1 MLNKKNQK
9 IYPIE
14 GVKLSSVYSK
24 MYKKR
29 RYDLSL
35 IELCDGSL
43 VSGVFTKNH
52 AKAAP
57 VIISKKNIKNQKIKY
72 LIINSGNANA
82 GTGQEGIKDVIT
94 YCKKISDIT
103 SCSTKDILVFS
114 TGVIGERIK
123 VDNIS
128 ESIPK
133 LISNLNQ
140 DNWQNFS
147 KSILTTDTCTKISSK
162 KIKIKGEEII
172 ITGVAK
178 GSGMIMPN
186 MATMLSFV
194 ATNLKISKK
203 ELDTLQIKLT
213 EKSFNMISVD
223 GDTSTNDS
231 SVLISSRKTKN
242 DYKNLSQKEKK
253 NFYDC
258 LESIYVDLAKKIIL
272 DAEGATKFITI
283 NVKKIKNKKIG
294 KNIAMSIANSPLV
307 KTAMFAED
315 PNWGRILS
323 SIGKANVGKYD
334 FSKLEIYLG
343 KYLIFKNNKL
353 NKMYSEK
360 HVAKYL
366 KNKKIDINI
375 VLNNGNDE
383 VTVWT
388 SDLSYKYI
396 KINAEYRT

>member
-1 MLNKKNQK
+1 MLKKKNQK
-9 IYPIE
+9 IYPVE
-14 GVKLSSVYSK
+14 GIKLSSVCSK

-57 VIISKKNIKNQKIKY
+57 VIISKKNIKNKKIKY

-82 GTGQEGIKDVIT
+82 GTGQEGIKDVIK

-103 SCSTKDILVFS
+103 FCSLKDILVFS

-162 KIKIKGEEII
+162 KLKIKDEEIT

-203 ELDTLQIKLT
+203 ELDTMLKDLT
-213 EKSFNMISVD
+213 DRSFNMISVD

-242 DYKNLSQKEKK
+242 SYKKLSKK
-253 NFYDC
+253 DKKKFYDC
-258 LESIYVDLAKKIIL
+258 VESIYIALARKIIL

-283 NVKKIKNKKIG
+283 NVKKIRNKKIG

-315 PNWGRILS
+315 PNWGRIFS
-323 SIGKANVGKYD
+323 SIGNADIGQYD

-343 KYLIFKNNKL
+343 KILIFKNNQL
-353 NKMYSEK
+353 NKRYNEK
-360 HVAKYL
+360 NAEKYL
-366 KNKKIDINI
+366 KNKEIDINI
-375 VLNNGNDE
+375 ILNNGSDE
-383 VTVWT
+383 VTIWT

>member
-1 MLNKKNQK
+1 MLKKKNQK
-9 IYPIE
+9 IYPVE
-14 GVKLSSVYSK
+14 GIKLSSVCSK

-35 IELCDGSL
+35 IELCDGSI

-52 AKAAP
+52 AQAAP
-57 VIISKKNIKNQKIKY
+57 VIISKKNIKNKNTKY
-72 LIINSGNANA
+72 LIINAGNANA
-82 GTGQEGIKDVIT
+82 GTGQEGINDIKK

-103 SCSTKDILVFS
+103 FCSLKEILVFS

-123 VDNIS
+123 VDNI
-128 ESIPK
+128 IKNLPK
-133 LISNLNQ
+133 LFKNLNE
-140 DNWQNFS
+140 DNWLNFS
-147 KSILTTDTCTKISSK
+147 KSILTTDTCNKVLSK
-162 KIKIKGEEII
+162 KIKIKNEFIT

-178 GSGMIMPN
+178 GSGMIRPN

-203 ELDTLQIKLT
+203 ELDTMLKDLT
-213 EKSFNMISVD
+213 DRSFNMISVD

-242 DYKNLSQKEKK
+242 SYKKLSKK
-253 NFYDC
+253 DKKKFYDC
-258 LESIYVDLAKKIIL
+258 VESIYIALARKIIQ

-315 PNWGRILS
+315 PNWGRIFS
-323 SIGKANVGKYD
+323 SIGNADIGQYD

-343 KYLIFKNNKL
+343 KILIFKNNQL
-353 NKMYSEK
+353 NKRYSEK
-360 HVAKYL
+360 NAEKYL
-366 KNKKIDINI
+366 KNKEIDINI
-375 VLNNGNDE
+375 ILNNGSDE
-383 VTVWT
+383 VTIWT